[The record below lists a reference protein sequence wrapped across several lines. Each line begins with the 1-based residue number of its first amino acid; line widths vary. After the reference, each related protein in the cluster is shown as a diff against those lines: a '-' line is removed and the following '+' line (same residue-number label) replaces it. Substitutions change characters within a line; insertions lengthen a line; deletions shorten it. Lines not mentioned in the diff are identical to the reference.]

1 MTNITQSLIE
11 FKQNPAHYVEELKK
25 SKTPLVLTVNGKA
38 EVVVLDADSY
48 QEILDKIEYSDNVKA
63 IKEGAASF
71 ERGEGKSAREA
82 LTELGE
88 KYGLSR

>member
-1 MTNITQSLIE
+1 MSNTTQSLIE
-11 FKQNPAHYVEELKK
+11 FKQNPALYVEELKK

-48 QEILDKIEYSDNVKA
+48 QEILDKIEYSDNIKA
-63 IKEGAASF
+63 IKEGVASF
-71 ERGEGKSAREA
+71 ERGEGKPAREV
-82 LTELGE
+82 LTKLGE